1 MPRSVERDVTLSNG
15 LHLKKGTRIQVDSNR
30 MRDPE
35 LYKEPDRW
43 DGYRFLKLREIEG
56 KGHVAQ
62 LVSASAD
69 HIAFGVGQHACPGRF
84 FAANEL
90 KIALCHLLMK
100 YDWKLAPGTN
110 VKPIIFGVLAIASPT
125 AKILIRRRDKMELD
139 VDSI

>member
-1 MPRSVERDVTLSNG
+1 MLRSVERDVTLSNG
-15 LHLKKGTRIQVDSNR
+15 LHLTKGTRIQVDSCR

-35 LYKEPDRW
+35 LHQEPDQW

-56 KGHVAQ
+56 KGHLAQ
-62 LVSASAD
+62 LVSTSAD
-69 HIAFGVGQHACPGRF
+69 HLGFGLGKHACPGRF
-84 FAANEL
+84 FAANEI

-110 VKPIIFGVLAIASPT
+110 VEPLMFGVLAIASPT